1 VNAEVQEYVN
11 LLAQRIRQAGAA
23 LDESRLDD
31 AIECLAQAWGIAL
44 QLHPQLGLEVIT
56 QAIAAGKRLVAGGNY
71 AAADTLARALHEVV
85 DELAGRG
92 WRSEELQMTGELG
105 REAISVVG
113 LVGLDAGHREL
124 NWHTALERA
133 AEVDE
138 VVGECWQLRDW
149 VERIGEAANLRMDE

>member
-1 VNAEVQEYVN
+1 MNTDAQQYVS
-11 LLAQRIRQAGAA
+11 LMAQRIREAGAA
-23 LDESRLDD
+23 LDEGQPDD

-56 QAIAAGKRLVAGGNY
+56 QAVAAGKRLVAGGNY
-71 AAADTLARALHEVV
+71 AAADHLARALHEVV

-92 WRSEELQMTGELG
+92 WRNEMLQMTGELG
-105 REAISVVG
+105 REAISVIG
-113 LVGLDAGHREL
+113 LVGLDAGRREL

-138 VVGECWQLRDW
+138 VVGGGWNLHEW
-149 VERIGEAANLRMDE
+149 VKRVGESAN